1 MSKYT
6 LTHVG
11 IMLKEELFNFLFFL
25 LKRIKKCNANG
36 RKKMN
41 KTLKALRIEPNPKK
55 TKFAERLI
63 GFGVK
68 RKEKK

>member
-1 MSKYT
+1 
-6 LTHVG
+6 
-11 IMLKEELFNFLFFL
+11 
-25 LKRIKKCNANG
+25 
-36 RKKMN
+36 MN

-63 GFGVK
+63 GFSIK